1 MIPTV
6 FSFFLSKALTVADRI
21 IDHAVDKYVPRDAG
35 QPKWEVNEI
44 MRQVTDRLAEMTS
57 ASRDAVIGKIES
69 DKLEELHSRIQNLG
83 FIIRLGKVN
92 ETLGYLL
99 TVKES
104 VDYAENRLREGK
116 HDWLSAVIIG
126 KTTVVA
132 ALEHLQIDSGAESAA
147 LADLCK
153 KARYQLLDQLVQQSV
168 AAQQPVPWEQVHAF
182 LQGSSDA
189 STLFA
194 AEPLPESGQVIPEP
208 EAALFNRQVATAT
221 IAKSVIAP
229 TLWPFPT
236 SSRP

>member
-1 MIPTV
+1 MFPTI
-6 FSFFLSKALTVADRI
+6 FSFFLSKALTVADRV
-21 IDHAVDKYVPRDAG
+21 IDNAIDKYVPREPH
-35 QPKWEVNEI
+35 QPDWAVNDV
-44 MRQVTDRLAEMTS
+44 MQQVTDSLAEMTS
-57 ASRDAVIGKIES
+57 ASRDAIIGKIES
-69 DKLEELHSRIQNLG
+69 DKLEELHSRVQNLG

-126 KTTVVA
+126 KTTVVT
-132 ALEHLQIDSGAESAA
+132 ALVHLQIDSSNESAS
-147 LADLCK
+147 LAELCK
-153 KARYQLLDQLVQQSV
+153 KARYQLLDQFVQQSFESK
-168 AAQQPVPWEQVHAF
+168 QQLPWEQIHAF

-194 AEPLPESGQVIPEP
+194 ADGMPEP
-208 EAALFNRQVATAT
+208 IQVRAELLVQPSTAKVT
-221 IAKSVIAP
+221 KAEVASSVIAP
-229 TLWPFPT
+229 TVWPFST